1 MESEQ
6 DKMEQVKMVFMN
18 QVIQSLVELEKN
30 SPVPPAVMDRFKKF
44 ILEKATETC
53 EEYSTMT
60 EEEKIQLHEIKSGPG
75 SVGIA
80 YGTKIVEIPYVE
92 KIGNAYIVDDI
103 FTNETE
109 DTTDQMEDID

>member
-6 DKMEQVKMVFMN
+6 DKMEQVKSAFMN
-18 QVIQSLVELEKN
+18 QVNQSLVELEKN

-75 SVGIA
+75 IVGIA
-80 YGTKIVEIPYVE
+80 YGPKLVEVPYTQ
-92 KIGNAYIVDDI
+92 KIGNVYIVDDI

-109 DTTDQMEDID
+109 DTPDQMEDVD